1 MVGEH
6 AEGLVHEQVAGG
18 LRAVVPGAVD
28 ARGRGDVLV
37 DVVFGARRGRRAL
50 VGDEAGEQAAALAFD
65 LRVDAPLGRGRAD
78 HGVGFEVAE
87 LMARVHLLRP
97 VRDRHAHRDA
107 RPPRPPALRTRAVP
121 LAARQVLPEVQRPL
135 RFRVDPLVEARVADP
150 HMRVVGPFDLQS
162 PLDPFR
168 RPPLPERVHDPC
180 GQRGVRYAHGLAR
193 LAGALFGLPLRG
205 HGRVERT
212 GRPRARLQPFRPVGP
227 VGLVLVGREPRAAS
241 RLAADGGL
249 VAADPQRDLAHAEPV
264 TVPQLVDPDP
274 LFGRQVGIH
283 FRHGRNTFSS

>member
-1 MVGEH
+1 M
-6 AEGLVHEQVAGG
+6 
-18 LRAVVPGAVD
+18 
-28 ARGRGDVLV
+28 
-37 DVVFGARRGRRAL
+37 RAL
-50 VGDEAGEQAAALAFD
+50 VGDEPGGQPAALAFD

>member
-1 MVGEH
+1 M
-6 AEGLVHEQVAGG
+6 AGG

-50 VGDEAGEQAAALAFD
+50 VGDEPGEQPAALAFD

-87 LMARVHLLRP
+87 LMARVYLLRP
-97 VRDRHAHRDA
+97 VRDRHAHRNA
-107 RPPRPPALRTRAVP
+107 RPPRLPALRTRAVP
-121 LAARQVLPEVQRPL
+121 LAARQVPPEAQRPL
-135 RFRVDPLVEARVADP
+135 RFRVDPPVEALVAYP
-150 HMRVVGPFDLQS
+150 HARVVGPFDLQPS
-162 PLDPFR
+162 LDEFG

-180 GQRGVRYAHGLAR
+180 GQRGGRTCAGPAGFAR
-193 LAGALFGLPLRG
+193 TRLGLPLHG

-227 VGLVLVGREPRAAS
+227 VGPVLVGRDPQAAS
-241 RLAADGGL
+241 RLAVDRGL

-264 TVPQLVDPDP
+264 TVPQLVDPDAF
-274 LFGRQVGIH
+274 LCRQVGIH